1 MLGKGTAIAI
11 TDRDI
16 ALLADR
22 LGAHPADLEAIS
34 IVESGGFGW
43 FKDGRIKILFEKHWM
58 YKLTPAGA
66 VRAQAVAAGVARK
79 AWISPKKGGYKD
91 QDTADQ
97 RYSLLAT
104 AIGIYRAAAFAAIS
118 VGRFQIMGFNAAL
131 CGFKDAEQMF
141 ALFCESEAHQLG
153 ALANFLIAKK
163 LTTALRTRDFA
174 KIESV
179 YNGGGL
185 GGAYAVKMRDESDAL
200 RAGKWKNY
208 KAGTYAPEK
217 VAPVPHARPGTK
229 APGDASPAPA
239 NRWAWLGA
247 LIAAIVAA
255 LKGMGKK

>member
-1 MLGKGTAIAI
+1 MLGKGSATAI

-22 LGAHPADLEAIS
+22 LGVHPATLEALS

-58 YKLTPAGA
+58 HKLTPAGKL
-66 VRAQAVAAGVARK
+66 RDQAVTAGVARK
-79 AWISPKKGGYKD
+79 AWISPKAGGYKD
-91 QDTADQ
+91 QATADQ
-97 RYSLLAT
+97 RYGLLQK
-104 AIGIYRAAAFAAIS
+104 AIDIYRAAAFAAVS

-141 ALFCESEAHQLG
+141 ALFCESEANQL
-153 ALANFLIAKK
+153 AAFANFLIAKN
-163 LTTALRTRDFA
+163 LTKAVYAEDFE
-174 KIESV
+174 KIEKV

-185 GGAYAVKMRDESDAL
+185 GGTYAAKMRAEADGL
-200 RAGKWKNY
+200 RKGKWKDY
-208 KAGTYAPEK
+208 KPGSYEPAK
-217 VAPVPHARPGTK
+217 VAPSPHTRPGTN
-229 APGDASPAPA
+229 APAPA

-255 LKGMGKK
+255 LKGMGRK